1 MSAPRLE
8 WALVDALGKTE
19 PEFGSHAGQLGTGHG
34 VNENAAH
41 LNGHPAPSREGVR
54 ITKHGLKFTIEEM
67 YGSDGSRPLDYER
80 AEVVKAGKRD
90 FPGIGRK
97 TLLSDWR
104 GLLKNCLTGPT
115 LLEMTGPTL
124 LEMSGNAI
132 NSLLKN

>member
-54 ITKHGLKFTIEEM
+54 ITNHGLKFTIEEM

-80 AEVVKAGKRD
+80 TEVVKADKKD
-90 FPGIGRK
+90 LPGIGRK
-97 TLLSDWR
+97 TLLSECIS
-104 GLLKNCLTGPT
+104 LLKKCLTGPT
-115 LLEMTGPTL
+115 LLEM
-124 LEMSGNAI
+124 SGFSVNQE
-132 NSLLKN
+132 LGG